1 PVDCGLAGEQG
12 GQAFRHRG
20 HGGGGDGRTRNEFSD
35 QRAAAAQRQR
45 AGPAACGAGRHRG
58 DAARAPAQ
66 GRAGGADAD
75 PARRDGLLDRRRRR
89 RAGRGAGDRLPR
101 GGCRTRLGDA
111 AAGRPQSAPAAAA
124 GRRMA
129 EEMSAVRPGRNLAG
143 IGMTSQRTRE
153 RMVERLREQGIGDAR
168 VLAAMAGVP
177 RHLFV
182 EEALASRAYE
192 DTALPIG
199 FGQTISQPFVVARMI
214 ETLITQ
220 RELGKVL
227 EVGTGCGYQAAVLA
241 SLATEVY
248 SIERIRE
255 LLDRARAN
263 LRELRL
269 KNLRL
274 AHGDGAAGLEKA
286 APFDSI
292 IVAAAAREMPQALL
306 RQLARGGRMILPL
319 REPGAE
325 AQRLVLVERSRLGY
339 SEATLDPVRFVPLQ
353 PGKA

>member
-1 PVDCGLAGEQG
+1 M
-12 GQAFRHRG
+12 
-20 HGGGGDGRTRNEFSD
+20 N
-35 QRAAAAQRQR
+35 
-45 AGPAACGAGRHRG
+45 
-58 DAARAPAQ
+58 
-66 GRAGGADAD
+66 
-75 PARRDGLLDRRRRR
+75 
-89 RAGRGAGDRLPR
+89 
-101 GGCRTRLGDA
+101 
-111 AAGRPQSAPAAAA
+111 
-124 GRRMA
+124 
-129 EEMSAVRPGRNLAG
+129 AVRPGRNVAG
-143 IGMTSQRTRE
+143 IGMTSQRTRA
-153 RMVERLREQGIGDAR
+153 RMVERLREQGIADER
-168 VLAAMAGVP
+168 VLEAMAAVP

-214 ETLITQ
+214 EVLIQ
-220 RELGKVL
+220 DRELGKVL

-241 SLATEVY
+241 SLAVEVY
-248 SIERIRE
+248 SIERIKE
-255 LLDRARAN
+255 LLERARAN

-274 AHGDGAAGLEKA
+274 AHGDGAAGMEKA

-292 IVAAAAREMPQALL
+292 ILAAAAPRMPQALL
-306 RQLARGGRMILPL
+306 PQLARGGRMILPL

-339 SEATLDPVRFVPLQ
+339 AETALDPVRFVPLQ